1 MAVETAITAYTL
13 DALSAEELSEVTPKE
28 RILELLMQRFDAW
41 QQLPYRAAEALFKS
55 KAAPVFLRRFV
66 CFTQKQVRL
75 LLTQARLTVTG
86 PIGIAKVYFV
96 TGLYIKT
103 LLQHKVCSHASE
115 NVIMQALDRGLT
127 WGDAKMTEYA

>member
-1 MAVETAITAYTL
+1 VYFSLPSHISQALDLYIESNVQAAATLLSTHNNKNIKSCQIAAELLMAVETAITAYTL

-86 PIGIAKVYFV
+86 P
-96 TGLYIKT
+96 
-103 LLQHKVCSHASE
+103 
-115 NVIMQALDRGLT
+115 
-127 WGDAKMTEYA
+127 